1 MDFCCS
7 LDFGTGLV
15 WRCVMERRSYS
26 LELISLFFR
35 HTHSISTWWYICI
48 LYISSFVFKDNFLI
62 FFLTHLNW
70 SSFDTPTPSRHDDFI
85 YIHKFRQFSHL
96 FSYSQNWSAASFDT
110 PTPSRLD
117 DIYISSIFLFLKK
130 IFRHIYMMIHLY
142 ILSFVFKDNF
152 VQIYEEN
159 ILEGSILF
167 LAPQVL

>member
-1 MDFCCS
+1 MDFCCSLDFGTGPVKWYCVYPLFFFIWFFVIFMDFCCS

-35 HTHSISTWWYICI
+35 HTHSISTWWYIYI

-70 SSFDTPTPSRHDDFI
+70 SSFDTPTPSR
-85 YIHKFRQFSHL
+85 
-96 FSYSQNWSAASFDT
+96 
-110 PTPSRLD
+110 LD

-130 IFRHIYMMIHLY
+130 IFRHIYTMIHLY